1 MNISFFSLIQARQRL
16 FLVFSFDICAG
27 KLGCRLPELILSR
40 TTDVSPLCYFK
51 AQPRYH
57 AGLYRSGYR
66 FKLQSLVNITR
77 YVVSVFGK
85 IFLWFLTYAPRLYRE
100 GRTIFVPDQLLT
112 EVNRAVNLWAY
123 CQNIN
128 ELAKIMDFSFYFRYP
143 QKKAIRP
150 FREVPLLFLNYLQWL
165 LLKKSL
171 FTGEIPYIFPI
182 FNCLD

>member
-1 MNISFFSLIQARQRL
+1 MFEKSWDFLFPSFVSFHKFCAHFFFFSLIQARQRL

-40 TTDVSPLCYFK
+40 TTDVWPLCYFK

-85 IFLWFLTYAPRLYRE
+85 IFLWFWTYAPRLHRE
-100 GRTIFVPDQLLT
+100 GRTIFVPDQLLM

-128 ELAKIMDFSFYFRYP
+128 ELAKIMDYFFLLPLSTEESYS
-143 QKKAIRP
+143 P
-150 FREVPLLFLNYLQWL
+150 F
-165 LLKKSL
+165 
-171 FTGEIPYIFPI
+171 
-182 FNCLD
+182 

>member
-1 MNISFFSLIQARQRL
+1 M
-16 FLVFSFDICAG
+16 FSFDICAG

-40 TTDVSPLCYFK
+40 TTDVWPLCYFK

-85 IFLWFLTYAPRLYRE
+85 IFLWFWTYAPRLHRE

-128 ELAKIMDFSFYFRYP
+128 ELAKIMDYFFLLPLSTEESYSRSATAVP
-143 QKKAIRP
+143 QLLTVAVIEKELVYRWDMTGQAAYEYHIF
-150 FREVPLLFLNYLQWL
+150 FRFL
-165 LLKKSL
+165 
-171 FTGEIPYIFPI
+171 IV
-182 FNCLD
+182 